1 MDLFLKNVKNNF
13 VEEAISEKERE
24 NLWRLWRL
32 GRLLKIN
39 KVHVFGFFLVLFLVI
54 MNRCLLISTGA
65 VSWCKMNL
73 WKGGRRYRRY
83 MRQNFKRT
91 CHPY

>member
-32 GRLLKIN
+32 GRLLRIN
-39 KVHVFGFFLVLFLVI
+39 KFMFLAFF
-54 MNRCLLISTGA
+54 
-65 VSWCKMNL
+65 
-73 WKGGRRYRRY
+73 
-83 MRQNFKRT
+83 
-91 CHPY
+91 